1 MKMCSRFFVP
11 ALLIFT
17 CSCSLEDEN
26 PGISVYSASF
36 DFNQSLDGWE
46 ADFTDLPS
54 NADDS
59 SFYELTFAYTDLP
72 TNLGSKKS
80 LMLSG
85 INHSDDLFMFIKR
98 KISGLI
104 PNTSY
109 NIVFEVELAS
119 NAQRGAVGI
128 GGSPGE
134 SVFLKAGASEREPRK
149 VAENNQYIL
158 NIDKGN
164 QSTDGDDVITI
175 GDIAIPSN
183 ATQYTLITRTNASPY
198 TSPYNQTFF
207 AQSNSAGEIWLII
220 GTDSG
225 FEGTTTVY
233 YTKVNVVFSASN

>member
-1 MKMCSRFFVP
+1 MWCRLILFVLWIFICGCSQ
-11 ALLIFT
+11 
-17 CSCSLEDEN
+17 DENN

-36 DFNQSLDGWE
+36 DFSQSLDGWE

-54 NADDS
+54 NQDDS
-59 SFYELTFAYTDLP
+59 AFYQLTFAYTDLP
-72 TNLGSKKS
+72 PNLGARKA

-85 INHSDDLFMFIKR
+85 ANHSDDLFMFIKR

-104 PNTSY
+104 PNTPY

-134 SVFLKAGASEREPRK
+134 SVFLKAGASELEPKK
-149 VAENNQYIL
+149 VNQNNQYVL

-164 QSTDGDDVITI
+164 QSTNGNNAITL
-175 GDIAIPSN
+175 GDIAIPST

-198 TSPYNQTFF
+198 TSPYNQTFV
-207 AQSNSAGEIWLII
+207 AQSNGDGEIWLII

-233 YTKVNVVFSASN
+233 YTKVNIVFSASN